1 MPLLQSYF
9 PCEAGLSTV
18 ASSRNWLRARAR
30 CGNTSVSQPMLMARS
45 WTKRS
50 YVDCA
55 RRSIIAYS
63 GNASNH
69 LQRAHS
75 QELAELRGDSDNK
88 PGPSVLPTA
97 RQPSSKQQSLPGI
110 VERSIAFP
118 QDSAKHKRLVDATAD
133 FICQGLLPL
142 KVVNERSF
150 RRLLEIAEP
159 SLLTSHNCITVAQLF
174 LVWFPDSS
182 CMGSPCPYRKGLGT
196 KLGCSIVAALQFHL

>member
-9 PCEAGLSTV
+9 PYEAGLSTV
-18 ASSRNWLRARAR
+18 VSSRNWLRARAR
-30 CGNTSVSQPMLMARS
+30 CGNTSVSQPMLTARS

-69 LQRAHS
+69 LQQAHS
-75 QELAELRGDSDNK
+75 QELVELREDSGDK

-97 RQPSSKQQSLPGI
+97 KQPSSKQQSLPGI

-118 QDSAKHKRLVDATAD
+118 QDSAKHKRLLDATAD
-133 FICQGLLPL
+133 FICLLPL

-150 RRLLEIAEP
+150 RHLLEIAKP
-159 SLLTSHNCITVAQLF
+159 SLLTSHNCITVARLF
-174 LVWFPDSS
+174 H
-182 CMGSPCPYRKGLGT
+182 CCYTAISPLTSLYDIMTCDIL
-196 KLGCSIVAALQFHL
+196 

>member
-1 MPLLQSYF
+1 M
-9 PCEAGLSTV
+9 

-30 CGNTSVSQPMLMARS
+30 CGNTSTSQPMLTARS
-45 WTKRS
+45 WTKRRS

-75 QELAELRGDSDNK
+75 QELVELREDSGDK

-97 RQPSSKQQSLPGI
+97 KQPLSKQQSLLGI
-110 VERSIAFP
+110 IERSIPFP

-133 FICQGLLPL
+133 FICQSLLPL
-142 KVVNERSF
+142 RVVDERSF

-174 LVWFPDSS
+174 H
-182 CMGSPCPYRKGLGT
+182 CCYTAISPLT
-196 KLGCSIVAALQFHL
+196 SIYDIMTCDIL